1 MKRIQILLLA
11 VCLALF
17 GCACGAADPQPEP
30 EAQPTASAARE
41 EPSSAPERLEDG
53 APSARPELQ
62 SEEAPTE
69 KPEEKE
75 SETIMKM
82 QVKIGEKTFTAT
94 LEQNAAVRELTEMM
108 REAPVTIEM
117 HDYSGFEKVGPL
129 GRSLPTENSR
139 TVTEAGDIVLY
150 NGDQIVMFY
159 GSNTWSYT
167 RLGRIDDLT
176 GWEEALGSGDI
187 TAVFSLAGE

>member
-17 GCACGAADPQPEP
+17 GCACGAADPPPES
-30 EAQPTASAARE
+30 ETQPTASAARE
-41 EPSSAPERLEDG
+41 EPSTAPKRREDG
-53 APSARPELQ
+53 APSARPD
-62 SEEAPTE
+62 PTPME

-167 RLGRIDDLT
+167 RLGRIDNLT

>member
-17 GCACGAADPQPEP
+17 GCACGAADPPPES

-41 EPSSAPERLEDG
+41 EPSTAPKRREDG
-53 APSARPELQ
+53 APSARPDPT
-62 SEEAPTE
+62 PTE

-82 QVKIGEKTFTAT
+82 QVKIGENTFTAT
-94 LEQNAAVRELTEMM
+94 LEQNAAVPALLEMM

-117 HDYSGFEKVGPL
+117 RDYSGFEKVGPL

-176 GWEEALGSGDI
+176 GWEDALGSGDV